1 MFCRI
6 LRTVVFVVVPC
17 VAPGPTSAQTGPAS
31 GAGQAGGAQREV
43 RGQLGAS
50 VNNLGLQNTLEVSW
64 KRPLTTST
72 NPLLADAHLSAGVV
86 TVMTPALGRLGG
98 WVEFAPL
105 SVLTIRAGTEPG
117 AYFGTFNALKS
128 FDAYTEPFDDEA
140 KDAKDRKT
148 GIGMRS
154 YVTPSVQFR
163 VGPVVALVSG
173 EFEHWRSSAD
183 GPLFY
188 EPTRDTLL
196 KSSGDWLLNSTS
208 VAMYRHDYGPGGFMS
223 TGLVHNMT
231 RVFDAPDNQ
240 VHRLG
245 VIAIREFASPH
256 LRLPHLRLT
265 ATIWRYL
272 DDPSKRNE
280 WGAAAAIGFRA
291 GK

>member
-1 MFCRI
+1 MFRRI
-6 LRTVVFVVVPC
+6 LRTVVVVIASC
-17 VAPGPTSAQTGPAS
+17 AAPGPTSAQTGPAS
-31 GAGQAGGAQREV
+31 GAGQAGGTPREV

-50 VNNLGLQNTLEVSW
+50 INNLGLQTTLEVSW

-140 KDAKDRKT
+140 KDAKDRRT
-148 GIGMRS
+148 GTGMRS
-154 YVTPSVQFR
+154 FLTPSVQFR
-163 VGPVVALVSG
+163 AGPVVALVSG

-196 KSSGDWLLNSTS
+196 KSGGDWLLNSTS
-208 VAMYRHDYGPGGFMS
+208 VAMLQHDYSQGGFIS
-223 TGLVHNMT
+223 AGLIHNLT
-231 RVFDAPDNQ
+231 RVFDAPGNQ
-240 VHRLG
+240 VQRLG
-245 VIAIREFASPH
+245 VLAIREFGTPR
-256 LRLPHLRLT
+256 LRLPRLRLT
-265 ATIWRYL
+265 ATVWR
-272 DDPSKRNE
+272 
-280 WGAAAAIGFRA
+280 
-291 GK
+291 